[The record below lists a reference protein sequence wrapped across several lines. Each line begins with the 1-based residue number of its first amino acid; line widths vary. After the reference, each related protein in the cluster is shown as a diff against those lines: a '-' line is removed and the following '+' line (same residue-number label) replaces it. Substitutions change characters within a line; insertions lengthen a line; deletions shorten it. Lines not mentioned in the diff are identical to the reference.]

1 MGHEARAKATQ
12 DKNDKRGGPK
22 HRRASVAFLHDT
34 FTQVMLD
41 GVEIKAHAGNVAND
55 AGIDAGGSTLV
66 LWLTKVSVEKC
77 VDDTCFVS
85 V

>member
-1 MGHEARAKATQ
+1 M
-12 DKNDKRGGPK
+12 
-22 HRRASVAFLHDT
+22 HDT